1 MPKLLIK
8 RSSFGA
14 AGLACCIPAAVS
26 AQNVGGPPVYAPS
39 LERAFVDTG
48 ASLNGNPD
56 LAGVFAR
63 DRNVAVADRP
73 HPEYAPLG
81 IPFGTFRIYPSVDSR
96 IRYDS
101 NLFAEDRNKVSDAI
115 SDTTLHV
122 EADSMWSQN
131 VLNLF
136 GDVRRRQYF
145 SRETES
151 STAFKLGADGKVLVD
166 RLTPVTGSVIYQQDI
181 EPRIAVTG
189 NFSSR
194 EPIRYSRAEAQG
206 QVTHEFGRL
215 VARATGRY
223 TDLDYR
229 NGTDTLGGLL
239 QQNFRDHTEFRIGG
253 DLDYAVSPAFAPFV
267 TATYKKFDYSLAK
280 QVLAVDRDSSG
291 YEIAGGVDFDLS
303 RLARG
308 RLQVGYLHQDWSDP
322 RIKSVSTA
330 SIRAR
335 LEYYP
340 SQLIT
345 LSALASRDLYDSQ
358 LADAPAYLDTSAV
371 VRADYELLRNLIL
384 SAEAGY
390 EVANFRGIDR
400 KDRRVTLAAGG
411 TYLVSRHVT
420 LRFQYIHL
428 DQQSRGTRAS
438 LDYDNDR
445 AYLSLALAI

>member
-1 MPKLLIK
+1 M
-8 RSSFGA
+8 A
-14 AGLACCIPAAVS
+14 
-26 AQNVGGPPVYAPS
+26 
-39 LERAFVDTG
+39 
-48 ASLNGNPD
+48 
-56 LAGVFAR
+56 
-63 DRNVAVADRP
+63 
-73 HPEYAPLG
+73 
-81 IPFGTFRIYPSVDSR
+81 
-96 IRYDS
+96 
-101 NLFAEDRNKVSDAI
+101 
-115 SDTTLHV
+115 TL
-122 EADSMWSQN
+122 
-131 VLNLF
+131 
-136 GDVRRRQYF
+136 
-145 SRETES
+145 T
-151 STAFKLGADGKVLVD
+151 
-166 RLTPVTGSVIYQQDI
+166 
-181 EPRIAVTG
+181 
-189 NFSSR
+189 
-194 EPIRYSRAEAQG
+194 
-206 QVTHEFGRL
+206 
-215 VARATGRY
+215 
-223 TDLDYR
+223 
-229 NGTDTLGGLL
+229 
-239 QQNFRDHTEFRIGG
+239 
-253 DLDYAVSPAFAPFV
+253 
-267 TATYKKFDYSLAK
+267 TYKKFDYSLAK